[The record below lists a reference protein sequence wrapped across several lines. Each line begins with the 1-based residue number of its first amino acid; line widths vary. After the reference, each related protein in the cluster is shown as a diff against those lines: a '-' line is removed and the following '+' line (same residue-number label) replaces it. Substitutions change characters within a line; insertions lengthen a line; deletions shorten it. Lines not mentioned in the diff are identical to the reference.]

1 MNKSKL
7 VKNLTMILFT
17 LVAVFSVGLTNVNA
31 ETTTAVVED
40 RDALVNKMN
49 DKTTDIV
56 RLNKNI
62 ELSSEYNTTFSI
74 EKSKTL
80 DLNGHTITV
89 PDGKE
94 INFWYYADADIKLID
109 SANSNTAKIIGNHT
123 GSSTYFLLRGAII
136 RDAEKVN
143 FEIDGVDFEV
153 KNSNF
158 TTIVFMKNGQNYE
171 NLIIKNSNVNGNQYL
186 FWSGAAKKV
195 YLESIILNRAEGADR
210 NLYRQLSN
218 TSSLTVND
226 VIDANAVVEYYSSA
240 GVKATADRTAKLN
253 TSDLNAYWGP
263 ITVKF
268 ASGTPVVYTITFN
281 SNGGTSV
288 ASQNVNAGEKLT
300 EPTPAPTKA
309 GFTFDGWYE
318 DSTFSKKFDFTTPVV
333 SNLNLYA
340 KWKATNSIKE
350 IRLVGD
356 VQKGTVQAGVLPAFN
371 PGTTTDSITIDR
383 TNSSWEYK
391 MQNGGWSGFG
401 LETPV
406 AYNDGKTDYGYSFSV
421 KTNDG
426 YQLDYSNLKVFYN
439 EEEVTSS
446 VKILKY
452 PWGAYVTVDLGKAI
466 GKNPTI
472 HTVTFNSNGGTEIAP
487 KEVVSGLKIKAPSTP
502 TKDKYL
508 FIGWYED
515 DTFSV
520 PFDFN
525 NSPITS
531 DMTLYAKWEAAN
543 SINEIRLVGDIQS
556 GTVSVGTLPSFN
568 PRTTTDSITIDRTN
582 SAWAYKMQNGL
593 WSRFGLETPTAVN
606 DGKTNY
612 GYDFSVK
619 PNYGYQLASDLKVIY
634 NGEDVTSTVKVQKYS
649 WGAYVTVDL
658 GKANGTP
665 VVYTITFNSNDGT
678 SVESQNVNA
687 GEKLKEPT
695 PAPTKVGFTFDGW
708 YEDSTFSTKFN
719 FDTPITDNMTLY
731 AKWTENKYTLTF
743 DANGG
748 SGTMA
753 PIADLTGEYDLP
765 ANEFTA
771 PSGKQFKGWSLTTD
785 GATVSK
791 VAMTENRTVY
801 AIWEEIPVT
810 KYTLTFDANGGSGTM
825 APIAD
830 LTGEYT
836 LPSNGFTAPSG
847 KQFKGWSLTTDGA
860 IVTKV
865 DMTENR
871 TVYAIWEEIP
881 VTKYTLTF
889 DANGGSGTMA
899 PIADLT
905 GEYTLPSNGF
915 TAPSGKQFKGWS
927 LTTDGAIVTKVDMTE
942 NRTVYAIWEEIPVT
956 KYTLTFDANGGSGT
970 MAPIADLTGE
980 YTLPSNGFTAPSGK
994 QFKGWSL
1001 TTDGAIVTKVD
1012 MTENRTVYAIWE
1024 EIPVTKYTLTFDAN
1038 GGSGTMAPIADLTG
1052 EYTLPSNGFTAPS
1065 GKQFKGWSLTTDGAI
1080 VTKVDMTENRTVYA
1094 IWEDIIYSYEFLE
1107 STGEQ
1112 TIDGKANSFKI
1123 VIDADETKFVSLE
1136 IDGVLYEK
1144 DVDYTVKHGSTI
1156 IEFTSTGLAKLNA
1169 LSKGEHNVRVTFTD
1183 EVINGKITVNTVN
1196 PPIIPQ
1202 NPDIDNPQTYDGIF
1216 TYITMFVVSILGL
1229 ITAVIIG
1236 KKRTRTN

>member
-1 MNKSKL
+1 MNKSKNV
-7 VKNLTMILFT
+7 VKKLTTILFT
-17 LVAVFSVGLTNVNA
+17 LVAVFSIGLTNVNA
-31 ETTTAVVED
+31 ETTAE
-40 RDALVNKMN
+40 VNNYSDLTKKMN
-49 DKTTDIV
+49 DNVTNVVKLTSDIT
-56 RLNKNI
+56 LDETWK
-62 ELSSEYNTTFSI
+62 TTFSL
-74 EKSKTL
+74 EMSKTL
-80 DLNGHTITV
+80 DFNGFTLTV
-89 PDGKE
+89 PEDYRLELIYRNTLDLKF
-94 INFWYYADADIKLID
+94 IN
-109 SANSNTAKIIGNHT
+109 
-123 GSSTYFLLRGAII
+123 SSS
-136 RDAEKVN
+136 K
-143 FEIDGVDFEV
+143 
-153 KNSNF
+153 
-158 TTIVFMKNGQNYE
+158 
-171 NLIIKNSNVNGNQYL
+171 
-186 FWSGAAKKV
+186 
-195 YLESIILNRAEGADR
+195 
-210 NLYRQLSN
+210 
-218 TSSLTVND
+218 
-226 VIDANAVVEYYSSA
+226 
-240 GVKATADRTAKLN
+240 TAKLN
-253 TSDLNAYWGP
+253 LLTNVGATPIYNEIMNAEYIVNFEMDGIDAEYIKDFDSFWQTAGKYRFNNVVFRNLKVTGFHEIVDTRAYESVKFSNVTKDNKKGPEKTYLIQSSTLTVDEVLDADSIIEYSDRAGTKIANRADKLSTIDAYYGP
-263 ITVKF
+263 ITVK
-268 ASGTPVVYTITFN
+268 A
-281 SNGGTSV
+281 
-288 ASQNVNAGEKLT
+288 A
-300 EPTPAPTKA
+300 
-309 GFTFDGWYE
+309 
-318 DSTFSKKFDFTTPVV
+318 
-333 SNLNLYA
+333 
-340 KWKATNSIKE
+340 NSINE

-371 PGTTTDSITIDR
+371 PGTTTDRITIDR

-421 KTNDG
+421 ETNDG

-452 PWGAYVTVDLGKAI
+452 AWGAYVTVDLGKAI
-466 GKNPTI
+466 GENPTI
-472 HTVTFNSNGGTEIAP
+472 HTVTFNSNGGSEIAP

-502 TKDKYL
+502 TKDKY
-508 FIGWYED
+508 FFRGWYED
-515 DTFSV
+515 DTFSI

-525 NSPITS
+525 NTPITS
-531 DMTLYAKWEAAN
+531 DMTLYAKWEPAN
-543 SINEIRLVGDIQS
+543 SINEIRLAGDFQY
-556 GTVSVGTLPSFN
+556 GKVPVGTLPSFN

-582 SAWAYKMQNGL
+582 SDWAYKMQNGL
-593 WSRFGLETPTAVN
+593 WSRFGSETPTAVN

-612 GYDFSVK
+612 GYDFNVK
-619 PNYGYQLASDLKVIY
+619 PNDGYQLASDLKVIY

-658 GKANGTP
+658 GKAIGTP

-687 GEKLKEPT
+687 GEKLTEPT
-695 PAPTKVGFTFDGW
+695 LAPTKVGFTFDGW
-708 YEDSTFSTKFN
+708 YEDSTFSKKFDFN
-719 FDTPITDNMTLY
+719 TPITVSMTLY
-731 AKWTENKYTLTF
+731 AKWIENKYTLTF

-748 SGTMA
+748 TGSMTAKTDLTGEYTLPANEFTAPSGKKFKGWSLTTDGATVSKVVMTENRTVYA
-753 PIADLTGEYDLP
+753 IWEDIPVTTYTLTFDANGGTGSMTAKTGLTGEYDLP

-771 PSGKQFKGWSLTTD
+771 PSGKK
-785 GATVSK
+785 
-791 VAMTENRTVY
+791 
-801 AIWEEIPVT
+801 
-810 KYTLTFDANGGSGTM
+810 
-825 APIAD
+825 
-830 LTGEYT
+830 
-836 LPSNGFTAPSG
+836 
-847 KQFKGWSLTTDGA
+847 FKGWSLTTDGA

-871 TVYAIWEEIP
+871 TVYAIWENIIYT
-881 VTKYTLTF
+881 VTFNSNGGTSVAPQDVNAGEKITEPTPAPTREGFTFAGWYEDSTFSTKFNFDTPITSNLNLYANWTENKYTLTF

-899 PIADLT
+899 PKADLT
-905 GEYTLPSNGF
+905 GEYDLPANEF
-915 TAPSGKQFKGWS
+915 TAPTGKQFKGWS

-942 NRTVYAIWEEIPVT
+942 NKTVYAIWENIPVVT
-956 KYTLTFDANGGSGT
+956 YTLTFDANGGSGT
-970 MAPIADLTGE
+970 MAPKADLTGE
-980 YTLPSNGFTAPSGK
+980 YTLPANGFTAPTGK

-1012 MTENRTVYAIWE
+1012 MTEN
-1024 EIPVTKYTLTFDAN
+1024 K
-1038 GGSGTMAPIADLTG
+1038 
-1052 EYTLPSNGFTAPS
+1052 
-1065 GKQFKGWSLTTDGAI
+1065 
-1080 VTKVDMTENRTVYA
+1080 TVYA